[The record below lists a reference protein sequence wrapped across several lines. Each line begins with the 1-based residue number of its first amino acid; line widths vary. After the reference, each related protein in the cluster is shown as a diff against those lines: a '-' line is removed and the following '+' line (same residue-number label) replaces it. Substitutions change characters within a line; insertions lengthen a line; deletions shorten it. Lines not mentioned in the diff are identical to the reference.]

1 MSLLQKIS
9 PLPKRAAHKVLKLLS
24 SMGFDQ
30 RIQVPPDAHVSFAL
44 VYKDMVIGHLS
55 LRDGR
60 WSFAYTDE
68 FRSSRK
74 IKPLM
79 MFPDVEKVY
88 QSEELW
94 PFFQMRIPSLK
105 QPVVRAL
112 IEKEHIDQ
120 NNLVELLRRF
130 GRRHHH
136 QSIRAERDEPVAIFK
151 SARARVIH
159 RAISE
164 GERKESKRANHAS
177 RASESGWPLPLCRK
191 LCMLGSCR
199 PSLAI
204 RYEKQARVSPTP
216 NGDARVYAH

>member
-30 RIQVPPDAHVSFAL
+30 RIRVPPDAHVSFAL

-130 GRRHHH
+130 GRRTITNPFELREMNPS
-136 QSIRAERDEPVAIFK
+136 QFSSQP
-151 SARARVIH
+151 ARA
-159 RAISE
+159 
-164 GERKESKRANHAS
+164 
-177 RASESGWPLPLCRK
+177 
-191 LCMLGSCR
+191 
-199 PSLAI
+199 
-204 RYEKQARVSPTP
+204 
-216 NGDARVYAH
+216 

>member
-1 MSLLQKIS
+1 
-9 PLPKRAAHKVLKLLS
+9 
-24 SMGFDQ
+24 MGFDQ

-130 GRRHHH
+130 GRRTITNPFELREMNPS
-136 QSIRAERDEPVAIFK
+136 QFSSQP
-151 SARARVIH
+151 ARA
-159 RAISE
+159 
-164 GERKESKRANHAS
+164 
-177 RASESGWPLPLCRK
+177 
-191 LCMLGSCR
+191 
-199 PSLAI
+199 
-204 RYEKQARVSPTP
+204 
-216 NGDARVYAH
+216 